1 MKIYIVYYE
10 DVYSN
15 KHNYQDWKID
25 LFAKR
30 KSIFFPNWP
39 KNLPSKGNTVKM
51 ELYIFLSVY
60 TFISMYI
67 EFDIIDA
74 FVTMKVIPTAGK
86 RSIIR

>member
-1 MKIYIVYYE
+1 MKIYIVYCE
-10 DVYSN
+10 DIYSN
-15 KHNYQDWKID
+15 KHNYEDWKIVRNNYIFD

-51 ELYIFLSVY
+51 ELYILLSVY

-67 EFDIIDA
+67 GFDIIDA
-74 FVTMKVIPTAGK
+74 FVTL
-86 RSIIR
+86 